1 LDIYITGALKEKQNN
16 YGTAVRKRN
25 LKKNNLINYE

>member
-1 LDIYITGALKEKQNN
+1 LDICITGDLKEKENN

-25 LKKNNLINYE
+25 SKTP

>member
-1 LDIYITGALKEKQNN
+1 MESVYQLGALKEKQNN

-25 LKKNNLINYE
+25 SKTPC